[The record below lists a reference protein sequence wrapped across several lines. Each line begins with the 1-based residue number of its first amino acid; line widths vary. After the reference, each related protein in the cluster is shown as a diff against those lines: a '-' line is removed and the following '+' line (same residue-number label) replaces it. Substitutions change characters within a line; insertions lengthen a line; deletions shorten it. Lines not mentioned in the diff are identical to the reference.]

1 MKRLHLIFL
10 LLCYTS
16 ARTQEG
22 TTEVK
27 VANWLKEKRESFYGE
42 RAKDPAMQRYLALYN
57 ELEADG
63 IICNPGKNDGR
74 LEAKAQRTSEGT
86 VQVQWEATTV
96 NNVAGYVLERSFS
109 KDGPYE
115 KLTYQAAVK
124 QGSFQTYQFLDNNS
138 FEEQSYYR
146 VVQVWPTGKQKTAKA
161 VAEGFD
167 RDLRLGAFPN
177 PTNTS
182 FTLSLQ
188 SKIVAPIQLRVIDV
202 LGRVVEQ
209 RQNLPSN
216 SLLQL
221 GSRYETGVYFIE
233 LLQGKKRKQLTV
245 QKIGFATNLY

>member
-10 LLCYTS
+10 LLCYT
-16 ARTQEG
+16 AAWTQDG
-22 TTEVK
+22 TTEAK
-27 VANWLKEKRESFYGE
+27 VASWLKEKRLAFYGE
-42 RAKDPAMQRYLALYN
+42 RAKEPAMQQYLELYN

-74 LEAKAQRTSEGT
+74 LEAKARRTSEET
-86 VQVQWEATTV
+86 VQVQWEATTTSH
-96 NNVAGYVLERSFS
+96 VAGYVLERSFS

-115 KLTYQAAVK
+115 KISYQPAVK

-138 FEEQSYYR
+138 SEEQSFYR
-146 VVQVWPTGKQKTAKA
+146 VIQVWPTGRQKTAKA

-167 RDLRLGAFPN
+167 HDLRLGAYPN
-177 PTNTS
+177 PTNTF

-188 SKIVAPIQLRVIDV
+188 SKIATPAQLRVIDV

-209 RQNLPSN
+209 RSNLPAN
-216 SLLQL
+216 GMVQL

-245 QKIGFATNLY
+245 QKIGSATNLF